1 MTRRVAIVGCGG
13 FGREVHAILQAVHM
27 AGDEIEFVGFFDD
40 HPDELNL
47 ERVAALDARVAGTVA
62 DLARLPEDVEAVIG
76 IGSGTARE
84 TLAARLAGR
93 RFATLVH
100 PEATLGT
107 AIRVG
112 AGVVI
117 APGSRL
123 STNIDVGDH
132 VHIDQGCT
140 VGHDTVL
147 GEFSRLNP
155 SACVSGSVR
164 IGAGALIGANATVL
178 QGLTVGSRAVVGAG
192 AVVVRDVPAD
202 ATVKGVPAA

>member
-1 MTRRVAIVGCGG
+1 MTRRIAIVGCGG
-13 FGREVHAILQAVHM
+13 FGREVHAILQAVRT
-27 AGDEIEFVGFFDD
+27 DSDVIEFVGFFDD
-40 HPDELNL
+40 NPDELNL
-47 ERVAALDARVAGTVA
+47 TRVAALGARVAGTVA
-62 DLARLPEDVEAVIG
+62 DLAGLPEDVEAVIG
-76 IGSGTARE
+76 VGSGAARVA
-84 TLAARLAGR
+84 LAARLAGR

-107 AIRVG
+107 AIRLG
-112 AGVVI
+112 AGAVI

-123 STNIDVGDH
+123 STNIRVGDH

-140 VGHDTVL
+140 VGHDTEL

-164 IGAGALIGANATVL
+164 IGPGALIGANATVL
-178 QGLTVGSRAVVGAG
+178 QCLTVGSRSVVGAG

-202 ATVKGVPAA
+202 STVKGVPAT